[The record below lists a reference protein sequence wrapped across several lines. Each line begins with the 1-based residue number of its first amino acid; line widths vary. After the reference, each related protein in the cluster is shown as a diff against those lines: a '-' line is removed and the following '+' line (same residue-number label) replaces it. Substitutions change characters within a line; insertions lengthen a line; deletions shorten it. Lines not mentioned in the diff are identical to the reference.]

1 MPISLA
7 SGNFEVL
14 IDPDLGGSIRSAKWR
29 GVSILDGRDGRS
41 ILAAGCFPLVPFS
54 NRIAGST
61 FAFEDEQVVLRPNHP
76 DDPACPALHG
86 LGWLSE
92 WTVESVTDNA
102 AVLSLRCSDTEWPWD
117 FEASLEYSVLFDVLV
132 ARLGVINHSGRNM
145 PIGLGFHPYFPRNE
159 RTLFQALHKGEW
171 QTGDDRIPTRLED
184 RGQAIDWWAGKPVCT
199 RLVDTVYAGR
209 EGMMTVSWP
218 DRGIGARIAPS
229 ADLASTT
236 VYVPETE
243 GYFCV
248 EPVSHM
254 TDAFNRPTD
263 HSGAR
268 VLAPGESWKVS
279 MEIEVYEL

>member
-7 SGNFEVL
+7 SENFEVL
-14 IDPDLGGSIRSAKWR
+14 INPKIGGSVQSAKWR
-29 GVSILDGRDGRS
+29 EVSILDTRDGSS

-61 FAFEDEQVVLRPNHP
+61 FTFEDEQVVLRPNHP
-76 DDPACPALHG
+76 DNLACPALHG

-102 AVLSLRCSDTEWPWD
+102 AALSLRCSDTDWPWD
-117 FEASLEYSVLFDVLV
+117 FEASLEYAVLFDVLV
-132 ARLGVINHSGRNM
+132 AKLGVKNLSGRNM

-159 RTLFQALHKGEW
+159 HTLFHALHQGEW
-171 QTGDDRIPTRLED
+171 QTDVDRIPKRLEN
-184 RGQAIDWWAGKPVCT
+184 RAQAIDWWAGKPVYT
-199 RLVDTVYAGR
+199 RLVDTVYTGR
-209 EGMMTVSWP
+209 EGMMVVSWP
-218 DRGIGARIAPS
+218 ERGIGARISPS
-229 ADLASTT
+229 ADLAFTT

-248 EPVSHM
+248 EPVSQM

-263 HSGAR
+263 DSGAR
-268 VLAPGESWKVS
+268 VLEPGESWKVS
-279 MEIEVYEL
+279 MEIEAYEL